1 MRRQDA
7 LGFASALLVANPVPE
22 AEQLDPQLHDR
33 ALADAL
39 AAAERD
45 QVQGQRLTPY
55 LLASLVQA
63 TEGAALEANLA
74 AVRGN
79 VRLGA
84 DIAMAYSSRAASCL
98 ADEDGGA

>member
-1 MRRQDA
+1 M
-7 LGFASALLVANPVPE
+7 
-22 AEQLDPQLHDR
+22 
-33 ALADAL
+33 
-39 AAAERD
+39 
-45 QVQGQRLTPY
+45 TPY

-84 DIAMAYSSRAASCL
+84 DIAIAYSGQAVSKTASEAGRRL
-98 ADEDGGA
+98 RPLGWDRRPPEGR

>member
-1 MRRQDA
+1 
-7 LGFASALLVANPVPE
+7 VE
-22 AEQLDPQLHDR
+22 
-33 ALADAL
+33 
-39 AAAERD
+39 
-45 QVQGQRLTPY
+45 GQRLTPY

-84 DIAMAYSSRAASCL
+84 DIAVAYGGRARVMN
-98 ADEDGGA
+98 G